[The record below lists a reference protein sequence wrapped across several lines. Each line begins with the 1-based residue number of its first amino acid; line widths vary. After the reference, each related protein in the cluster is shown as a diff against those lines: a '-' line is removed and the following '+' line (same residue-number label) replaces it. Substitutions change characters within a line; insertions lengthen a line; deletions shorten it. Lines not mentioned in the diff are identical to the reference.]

1 MHVWIEAIA
10 PAGSAD
16 ESPASLPVHET
27 ADDGRTAPVHR
38 PASVKASEAMVDSCG
53 RRGGGGG
60 GGVAGRGRRVHA
72 ARGLGAESGSN
83 FSRGRDLREGG
94 REGRESAEEGRVEA
108 VECMPLS
115 TAEETVSADDGR
127 EGLEVAS
134 NDLVPVMPAD
144 TGPKAAA
151 HPASLA
157 LYSSSAV
164 PSSTSLPR
172 QHAPPQPS
180 HPATHDP

>member
-1 MHVWIEAIA
+1 M
-10 PAGSAD
+10 
-16 ESPASLPVHET
+16 
-27 ADDGRTAPVHR
+27 
-38 PASVKASEAMVDSCG
+38 
-53 RRGGGGG
+53 
-60 GGVAGRGRRVHA
+60 
-72 ARGLGAESGSN
+72 
-83 FSRGRDLREGG
+83 
-94 REGRESAEEGRVEA
+94 EA

-134 NDLVPVMPAD
+134 NDVVPAPAD

-180 HPATHDP
+180 HPATHDPCSCRASLQSVDACTATPVSRFPSRFTPVPEPPTRELPSAPSAATTPGPRAVC

>member
-1 MHVWIEAIA
+1 
-10 PAGSAD
+10 
-16 ESPASLPVHET
+16 
-27 ADDGRTAPVHR
+27 
-38 PASVKASEAMVDSCG
+38 MVDACG
-53 RRGGGGG
+53 RRGGG

-72 ARGLGAESGSN
+72 ASGLGAESEPN

-108 VECMPLS
+108 VERMPLS
-115 TAEETVSADDGR
+115 TAEETVSSDDGR

-134 NDLVPVMPAD
+134 NDLVPAPADTD